1 MEASYQQFSGDPD
14 DSEETPQEFGAMIHI
29 VPESGKCEYKQ
40 YNIMLIFQKWWY
52 FSKFKL
58 FCQIFI
64 NNSLIT
70 HVNKMT
76 FTLSLNNNKE
86 KLFV

>member
-40 YNIMLIFQKWWY
+40 YHIMLVFRNGGIFP
-52 FSKFKL
+52 
-58 FCQIFI
+58 
-64 NNSLIT
+64 
-70 HVNKMT
+70 
-76 FTLSLNNNKE
+76 SLNC
-86 KLFV
+86 FVRSSQ

>member
-40 YNIMLIFQKWWY
+40 YNIMLVFRKWWY

-58 FCQIFI
+58 FCQISLSNI
-64 NNSLIT
+64 LIT
-70 HVNKMT
+70 HVNEMT
-76 FTLSLNNNKE
+76 STLSLNINKE
-86 KLFV
+86 KRFV